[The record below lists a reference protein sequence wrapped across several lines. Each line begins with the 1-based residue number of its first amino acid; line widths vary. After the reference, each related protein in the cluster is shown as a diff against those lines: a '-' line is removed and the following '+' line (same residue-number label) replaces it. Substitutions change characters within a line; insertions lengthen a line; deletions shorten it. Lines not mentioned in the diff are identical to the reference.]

1 MANNGEGL
9 VPRYRD
15 CRRLERLTPSRLR
28 HRPGSGDPASEG
40 HHVAAVEGERAVVP
54 HIAFDAA
61 RAPPFPSWWVP
72 ALIVV
77 PPYRCC
83 PRPDHRRGAAGQKP
97 ERASNIKRKSISVQT
112 LGLLLAIPPP
122 ASRLRVFEGGAGG
135 GSRHFGAPSANV
147 DATALKATN
156 KCLHSECVI

>member
-1 MANNGEGL
+1 L
-9 VPRYRD
+9 S
-15 CRRLERLTPSRLR
+15 RLERLTPSRLR
-28 HRPGSGDPASEG
+28 HRPGAGDHASEG

-77 PPYRCC
+77 PRIGVVLGQNQ
-83 PRPDHRRGAAGQKP
+83 RRGAAGQWP
-97 ERASNIKRKSISVQT
+97 ERASHIKQKCISVQT
-112 LGLLLAIPPP
+112 LVAPPTRQLPPP

-147 DATALKATN
+147 DATALKAAN
-156 KCLHSECVI
+156 KNVCMASV